1 MEKGNR
7 QNGCPVPEP
16 SVHGGEE
23 GIPAGARLVAAP
35 AHPLCFE
42 SILEGLYGP
51 GLRRDL
57 SLFDDCEPEELVDW
71 CVDEKCSLCS
81 LHKETADCTPS
92 GGSAQST
99 PTGEVISQGQFNT
112 EKIECQAENYL
123 NALFQKK
130 DLPQN
135 CDPNIPLVAQELM
148 KKMIRQFAIEYVS
161 KSRKMYQDNGTMGNS
176 PHGCNGFQ
184 LNQTE
189 SLLQEDQDSP
199 LDLTVTRI
207 QDNSFQ
213 DEDGALDLSVKRN
226 DNGLEENSKIKN
238 LKLERLQR
246 ERDDYLDR
254 SPEFA
259 DGLLSKALK
268 DVQLGTLDVNKAAI
282 LYGIPQ
288 KTLLLHLKALSAG
301 KPAYFK
307 NTAQNCKDGYLFKD
321 GTEACAV
328 FQKVALWARAQ
339 AEHTEKSKLSLLE
352 TSELKLPTA
361 SSYLHQLTLQRMVA
375 QFKEKKEGLHCES
388 SGPTVQ
394 LKIPQVRVSSVPKPQ
409 PDSSGLLDVMYQV
422 TKTSGVV
429 ENSSLQKL
437 KNILPKQN
445 KIECSGNL
453 TRSNVDS
460 YVHGELSPVCL
471 NNKNGAGDISSD
483 NPDDDRKDKQPRK
496 KRGRY
501 RQYDHEIM
509 EEAIAMVLS
518 GKMSVSKAQGIYG
531 VPHSTLE
538 YKVKERSGTLKNPPK
553 KKLRLAEPN
562 LYNVVNSGTGNSRN
576 GSKSM

>member
-1 MEKGNR
+1 MAAQCRSPRCTAERKGFR
-7 QNGCPVPEP
+7 RELD
-16 SVHGGEE
+16 SWRH
-23 GIPAGARLVAAP
+23 RLIHCVG
-35 AHPLCFE
+35 FE

-51 GLRRDL
+51 GLCKDL

-71 CVDEKCSLCS
+71 CVDDKCSLCN
-81 LHKETADCTPS
+81 LRKDTNDYTPS

-99 PTGEVISQGQFNT
+99 PTGELISQGQFNT
-112 EKIECQAENYL
+112 EKTECQAENYL

-161 KSRKMYQDNGTMGNS
+161 KSRKMYQASNGTIADDPLS
-176 PHGCNGFQ
+176 WNGIHK
-184 LNQTE
+184 NHAD
-189 SLLQEDQDSP
+189 LLLDEQDGP

-207 QDNSFQ
+207 QEQTLQ
-213 DEDGALDLSVKRN
+213 DGVLDLSVKRH
-226 DNGLEENSKIKN
+226 GSAFEENSKTRNTKN
-238 LKLERLQR
+238 GRHQKDR
-246 ERDDYLDR
+246 EDYADR

-259 DGLLSKALK
+259 NGLLSKALK
-268 DVQLGTLDVNKAAI
+268 DIQLGTLDVNKAAI

-288 KTLLLHLKALSAG
+288 KTLLLHLKALPAG
-301 KPAYFK
+301 KPAYLK
-307 NTAQNCKDGYLFKD
+307 NTAQNCIDGYLYKD
-321 GTEACAV
+321 STETSTV
-328 FQKVALWARAQ
+328 LQKVALWARAQ
-339 AEHTEKSKLSLLE
+339 AEHTEKNKLSLLE
-352 TSELKLPTA
+352 TSELKLPAA

-388 SGPTVQ
+388 SVPIVQ
-394 LKIPQVRVSSVPKPQ
+394 LKIPQVRVSSVTKQ
-409 PDSSGLLDVMYQV
+409 PNSSGLLDVMYQV
-422 TKTSGVV
+422 TKTSTVI
-429 ENSSLQKL
+429 ENSSVQKL
-437 KNILPKQN
+437 KNLLPQQN
-445 KIECSGNL
+445 KVECSGSI

-460 YVHGELSPVCL
+460 YVLHGDLSPFSL
-471 NNKNGAGDISSD
+471 NAKNGGGDVSSD

-509 EEAIAMVLS
+509 EEAIAMVLG

-553 KKLRLAEPN
+553 KKLRLADAHI
-562 LYNVVNSGTGNSRN
+562 YNVVNSGTGISRN
-576 GSKSM
+576 SSKSM

>member
-1 MEKGNR
+1 MAAQCRSPRCTAERKGFR
-7 QNGCPVPEP
+7 RELD
-16 SVHGGEE
+16 SWRH
-23 GIPAGARLVAAP
+23 RLIHCVG
-35 AHPLCFE
+35 FE

-51 GLRRDL
+51 GLRKDL

-71 CVDEKCSLCS
+71 CVDDKCSLCNLRRDS
-81 LHKETADCTPS
+81 DDYTPS

-99 PTGEVISQGQFNT
+99 PTGELISQGQFDT
-112 EKIECQAENYL
+112 EKTECQAENYL

-148 KKMIRQFAIEYVS
+148 KKMIRQFAIEYIS
-161 KSRKMYQDNGTMGNS
+161 KSRKMYQDSNGTIADDS
-176 PHGCNGFQ
+176 FGCNGIQ
-184 LNQTE
+184 KKYTD
-189 SLLQEDQDSP
+189 SLLLDEQDGP

-207 QDNSFQ
+207 QEQTYQ
-213 DEDGALDLSVKRN
+213 DGVLDLSFKS
-226 DNGLEENSKIKN
+226 NGKTCEENSKTRNSKN
-238 LKLERLQR
+238 GRHQR
-246 ERDDYLDR
+246 DGEDYLDR

-259 DGLLSKALK
+259 NGLLSKALK
-268 DVQLGTLDVNKAAI
+268 DVQLGILDVNKAAI

-301 KPAYFK
+301 KPAHLK
-307 NTAQNCKDGYLFKD
+307 NAAQNCIDGYLYKD
-321 GTEACAV
+321 STETSAV
-328 FQKVALWARAQ
+328 LQKVALWARAQ
-339 AEHTEKSKLSLLE
+339 AEHTEKNKLSLLE

-388 SGPTVQ
+388 SVPIVQ
-394 LKIPQVRVSSVPKPQ
+394 LKIPQVRVSSVTKQ

-422 TKTSGVV
+422 TKTSAVI

-437 KNILPKQN
+437 KNLLPQQSKV
-445 KIECSGNL
+445 ECSGSI

-460 YVHGELSPVCL
+460 YVPHRDLSPLCL
-471 NNKNGAGDISSD
+471 NAKNGAGDASSD
-483 NPDDDRKDKQPRK
+483 NPDDGKDKQPRK

-501 RQYDHEIM
+501 RQYDHEIL
-509 EEAIAMVLS
+509 EEAIGMVLS

-553 KKLRLAEPN
+553 KKLRLADAQI
-562 LYNVVNSGTGNSRN
+562 YNVVNSGTGISRN
-576 GSKSM
+576 SSTSV

>member
-23 GIPAGARLVAAP
+23 GIPAGTRLLAAQ

-51 GLRRDL
+51 GLRKDL

-71 CVDEKCSLCS
+71 CVDDKCSLCN
-81 LHKETADCTPS
+81 LRKDTNDCTPS

-99 PTGEVISQGQFNT
+99 PTGELISQGQFNT
-112 EKIECQAENYL
+112 EKTECQAENYL

-161 KSRKMYQDNGTMGNS
+161 KSRKMYQDSNGTIADD
-176 PHGCNGFQ
+176 PLGCNGIQ
-184 LNQTE
+184 KNQTD
-189 SLLQEDQDSP
+189 SLLHDEQDGP

-207 QDNSFQ
+207 HEQTFR
-213 DEDGALDLSVKRN
+213 DGDGVLDLSIKRN
-226 DNGLEENSKIKN
+226 GSAFEENSKIRNAKN
-238 LKLERLQR
+238 GRHQKDIE
-246 ERDDYLDR
+246 DYLDR

-259 DGLLSKALK
+259 NGLLSKALK
-268 DVQLGTLDVNKAAI
+268 DIQLGTLDVHKAAV

-301 KPAYFK
+301 KPAHLK
-307 NTAQNCKDGYLFKD
+307 NTAQNCIDGYIYKD
-321 GTEACAV
+321 TTETSSV
-328 FQKVALWARAQ
+328 LHKVALWARAQ
-339 AEHTEKSKLSLLE
+339 AEQTEKDKLSLLE
-352 TSELKLPTA
+352 TSELKLPSA

-375 QFKEKKEGLHCES
+375 QFKEKKEASNCES
-388 SGPTVQ
+388 SVPIVQ
-394 LKIPQVRVSSVPKPQ
+394 LKIPQVRMSSVTKQ

-422 TKTSGVV
+422 TKTSTVM

-437 KNILPKQN
+437 KNILPQQSKF
-445 KIECSGNL
+445 ECSGSI

-460 YVHGELSPVCL
+460 YVVHGDLSPLCL
-471 NNKNGAGDISSD
+471 NTKNGGGDASSD

-501 RQYDHEIM
+501 RQYDHDIM
-509 EEAIAMVLS
+509 EEAIAMVLG

-553 KKLRLAEPN
+553 KKLRLADAHI
-562 LYNVVNSGTGNSRN
+562 YNVVNSGTGIQ
-576 GSKSM
+576 K

>member
-1 MEKGNR
+1 MAAQCRSPRCTAERKGFR
-7 QNGCPVPEP
+7 RELD
-16 SVHGGEE
+16 SWRH
-23 GIPAGARLVAAP
+23 RLIHCVG
-35 AHPLCFE
+35 FE

-81 LHKETADCTPS
+81 LHKETVDCTPS
-92 GGSAQST
+92 AGSAQST

-130 DLPQN
+130 DLPRN

-161 KSRKMYQDNGTMGNS
+161 KSRKMYQDNGKMVDS
-176 PHGCNGFQ
+176 PFGCNGIQ

-189 SLLQEDQDSP
+189 KLQEDQDSP

-207 QDNSFQ
+207 QEHSFQ
-213 DEDGALDLSVKRN
+213 DEDGVLDLSVKRN
-226 DNGLEENSKIKN
+226 GSRLEESSKIKN

-246 ERDDYLDR
+246 EKDDYLDR

-268 DVQLGTLDVNKAAI
+268 DIQLGTLDINKAAI

-288 KTLLLHLKALSAG
+288 KTLLVHLKALSAG
-301 KPAYFK
+301 KPANFK
-307 NTAQNCKDGYLFKD
+307 NTVQNCNDGYLYKD
-321 GTEACAV
+321 STETCAV
-328 FQKVALWARAQ
+328 FQKVALWAKAQ

-352 TSELKLPTA
+352 TAELKLPTA

-375 QFKEKKEGLHCES
+375 QFKEKKEVLHCES
-388 SGPTVQ
+388 SVPIVQ

-409 PDSSGLLDVMYQV
+409 PDPSGLLDVMYQV
-422 TKTSGVV
+422 TKTSGVM

-445 KIECSGNL
+445 KVECSGNL

-460 YVHGELSPVCL
+460 YVHGDLSPLCL
-471 NNKNGAGDISSD
+471 NNKNGVGDTSSD

-501 RQYDHEIM
+501 RQYNHEIM
-509 EEAIAMVLS
+509 EEAIAMVMG

-553 KKLRLAEPN
+553 KKLRLEDPN

-576 GSKSM
+576 SSTSM

>member
-1 MEKGNR
+1 MGKGNR

-23 GIPAGARLVAAP
+23 GIPAGTRLLAAP
-35 AHPLCFE
+35 ADSLCFE

-51 GLRRDL
+51 GLRKDL

-71 CVDEKCSLCS
+71 CVDDKCSLCNLRRDS
-81 LHKETADCTPS
+81 DDYTPS

-99 PTGEVISQGQFNT
+99 PTGELISQGQFDT
-112 EKIECQAENYL
+112 EKTECQAENYL

-148 KKMIRQFAIEYVS
+148 KKMIRQFAIEYIS
-161 KSRKMYQDNGTMGNS
+161 KSRKMYQDSNGTIADDS
-176 PHGCNGFQ
+176 FGCNGIQ
-184 LNQTE
+184 KKYTD
-189 SLLQEDQDSP
+189 SLLLDEQDGP

-207 QDNSFQ
+207 QEQTYQ
-213 DEDGALDLSVKRN
+213 DGVLDLSFKS
-226 DNGLEENSKIKN
+226 NGKTCEENSKTRNSKN
-238 LKLERLQR
+238 GRHQR
-246 ERDDYLDR
+246 DGEDYLDR

-259 DGLLSKALK
+259 NGLLSKALK
-268 DVQLGTLDVNKAAI
+268 DVQLGILDVNKAAI

-301 KPAYFK
+301 KPAHLK
-307 NTAQNCKDGYLFKD
+307 NAAQNCIDGYLYKD
-321 GTEACAV
+321 STETSAV
-328 FQKVALWARAQ
+328 LQKVALWARAQ
-339 AEHTEKSKLSLLE
+339 AEHTEKNKLSLLE

-388 SGPTVQ
+388 SVPIVQ
-394 LKIPQVRVSSVPKPQ
+394 LKIPQVRVSSVTKQ

-422 TKTSGVV
+422 TKTSAVI

-437 KNILPKQN
+437 KNLLPQQSKV
-445 KIECSGNL
+445 ECSGSI

-460 YVHGELSPVCL
+460 YVPHRDLSPLCL
-471 NNKNGAGDISSD
+471 NAKNGAGDASSD
-483 NPDDDRKDKQPRK
+483 NPDDGKDKQPRK

-501 RQYDHEIM
+501 RQYDHEIL
-509 EEAIAMVLS
+509 EEAIGMVLS

-553 KKLRLAEPN
+553 KKLRLADAQI
-562 LYNVVNSGTGNSRN
+562 YNVVNSGTGISRN
-576 GSKSM
+576 SSTSV